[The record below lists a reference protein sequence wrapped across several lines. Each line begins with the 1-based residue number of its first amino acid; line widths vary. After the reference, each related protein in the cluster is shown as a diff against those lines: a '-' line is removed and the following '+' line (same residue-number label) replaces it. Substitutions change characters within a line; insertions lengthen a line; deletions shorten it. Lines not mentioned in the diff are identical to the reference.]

1 MDVSLNTL
9 ISTMQ
14 QDPKQAKE
22 MLQSA
27 LQKNLMEHR
36 ADTNSSK
43 MASKTILKNANTLL
57 DSLFSKVIDGS
68 TSKSEAIKTIQNSAL
83 FKQEQSATSDI
94 KTLLTLAQKEPKLS
108 RFIAPLQEF
117 LKHVSTT
124 DSKNLSTQIQNSG
137 IGLEAKLAKMSS
149 PATLNS
155 TTKQLISQFLQ
166 ELQAQNSS
174 TKSTQNILNELQNI
188 LNKKNIFKE
197 DIQALQKSLNA
208 FLSKLSTKTSSKD
221 IQTLL
226 QNIDKLETLLNKN
239 NSKSNLAQI
248 AKNSSALLN
257 SLQNKTQLTTAQT
270 NELQGILKDIA
281 LLTKSLETKSLTT
294 QEQQALT
301 LMLTS
306 QNTRALTQNSTT
318 LNIQDQLKLLSLKFK
333 QSMEILDKQ
342 SLHVNQNQK
351 GIKQILNTLS
361 SQTQNLP
368 SKVLSENNLSFK
380 AIEKD
385 LKQTLLQLKDA
396 TSSSNSPT
404 QKEINAI
411 TNKTLTQIQMHQ
423 LISYANSSINTYMP
437 YTWEGLRDGSVA
449 FKKGKDDSFY
459 CQIDLEL
466 KMYGK
471 LNMMLMLTNDRYI
484 NISIATEKDSL
495 KTKINEHIKELK
507 SALMSVGLQPLGVK
521 MKPFTKSEYVAE
533 EWSDFSMSLR
543 V

>member
-27 LQKNLMEHR
+27 LQKNLMEHS

-43 MASKTILKNANTLL
+43 MANKTILKNANTLL
-57 DSLFSKVIDGS
+57 DSLFSKVIEGS

-174 TKSTQNILNELQNI
+174 TKSTQNILNELQNV

>member
-43 MASKTILKNANTLL
+43 MANKTILKNANTLL
-57 DSLFSKVIDGS
+57 DSLFSKVIEGS

-155 TTKQLISQFLQ
+155 ATKQLISQFLQ

-174 TKSTQNILNELQNI
+174 TKSTQNILNELQNV

>member
-27 LQKNLMEHR
+27 LQKNLMEHS

>member
-27 LQKNLMEHR
+27 LQKNLMEHS

-43 MASKTILKNANTLL
+43 MANKTILKNANTLL

-306 QNTRALTQNSTT
+306 QNARALTQNSTT

>member
-27 LQKNLMEHR
+27 LQKNLMEHS

-155 TTKQLISQFLQ
+155 ATKQLISQFLQ

-257 SLQNKTQLTTAQT
+257 SLQNKTQLTTAQA

-301 LMLTS
+301 LMLIS
-306 QNTRALTQNSTT
+306 QNARALTQNSTT

-351 GIKQILNTLS
+351 GIKQILNTLNT
-361 SQTQNLP
+361 QTQNLP

-471 LNMMLMLTNDRYI
+471 VNMMLMLTNDRYI

>member
-27 LQKNLMEHR
+27 LQKNLMEHS

-43 MASKTILKNANTLL
+43 MANKTILKNANTLL

>member
-27 LQKNLMEHR
+27 LQKNLMEHS

-43 MASKTILKNANTLL
+43 MANKTILKNANTLL

-306 QNTRALTQNSTT
+306 QNARALTQNSTT

-342 SLHVNQNQK
+342 SLHVSQNQK

-471 LNMMLMLTNDRYI
+471 VNMMLMLTNDRYI